1 MQPPEWKP
9 NVPLRQ
15 APSPWWFWGAA
26 IFLGVMVG
34 FTAIG
39 AAISAVIPYDYIA
52 GQIDSVEDPG
62 AYPEDGTS
70 EEQARWNQSKED
82 YDFTQAIQEI
92 MVGLEQEKPLQLAI
106 AAFTSALGIVA
117 IYLLSQ
123 QRRMGFNIA
132 YAWVIVSGMGQIVQS
147 VRAQQLMT
155 EFYQLLPEEES
166 ISIPLQ
172 IGSQIGGV
180 LVCNLIYLSVLVV
193 CAINSKGIPFEESGF
208 HKNSPLNNK

>member
-9 NVPLRQ
+9 NIPLTQ
-15 APSPWWFWGAA
+15 TPSPWWFWGTA

-39 AAISAVIPYDYIA
+39 AAISALVPYDYIA
-52 GQIDSVEDPG
+52 NQIDSVEDPG
-62 AYPEDGTS
+62 PYPEDGNS
-70 EEQARWNQSKED
+70 DEQERWNQSKEE
-82 YDFTQAIQEI
+82 YDFSQALQE
-92 MVGLEQEKPLQLAI
+92 MMTGLEQEKPLHLTI
-106 AAFTSALGIVA
+106 AALTSTLGIVA

-123 QRRMGFNIA
+123 QHRMGFNTA
-132 YAWVIVSGMGQIVQS
+132 YAWVIVSAIGQIVQS
-147 VRAQQLMT
+147 IRMI
-155 EFYQLLPEEES
+155 EFYQLIPAEES
-166 ISIPLQ
+166 ISVPLQ

-208 HKNSPLNNK
+208 HESWL